1 MLAQNLQIVH
11 LLSYMGGLISMA
23 AAMFI
28 VFSSLSMG
36 VAERQRTLAMLR
48 AIGAF
53 KWQVAWL
60 VVIEGVL
67 IATLGAAVGVILG
80 VVWIKLLVWKF
91 SLLFSAGTIVS
102 RGGVLLGTAG
112 SIGAALVAS
121 VLPAWSA
128 ARVTPL
134 EAMVPMAQTG
144 SSRTKWISAAAGVA
158 LIAIDPIFLLGPTT
172 KVIAWLGAK
181 SPSDTRRVFKFYEHF
196 SIGLP
201 TGIIGFFLIA
211 PLFVWAFETVLGPV
225 VSVVPGVAVCACS
238 SSS

>member
-1 MLAQNLQIVH
+1 MGDNVTRINIELKDRNQASAFGAEWTAKIKTLAPDAKLKLSGQSRDMLAQNLQIVH

-53 KWQVAWL
+53 KRQVAWL

-80 VVWIKLLVWKF
+80 VIWIKLLVWKF

-102 RGGVLLGTAG
+102 RGGVLMGTAG

-134 EAMVPMAQTG
+134 EAMVPMAQTE
-144 SSRTKWISAAAGVA
+144 SSRTKWICAAVVRRS
-158 LIAIDPIFLLGPTT
+158 IAIDPIFLLGPTT
-172 KVIAWLGAK
+172 
-181 SPSDTRRVFKFYEHF
+181 
-196 SIGLP
+196 
-201 TGIIGFFLIA
+201 
-211 PLFVWAFETVLGPV
+211 
-225 VSVVPGVAVCACS
+225 
-238 SSS
+238 